1 MSGFFTDGGRQ
12 LGPKGLATLEETW
25 TGARNY
31 ASKLQDKPRATATK
45 FQTLAALADASI
57 TRQSF
62 CWVEF
67 SSKSILDRELRL
79 LTLPMMSL
87 KLSWHTSLGHP
98 QCARARKELNSH
110 FPKMCFFEADDGPLD
125 GQRVATVSSFLRELG
140 MTSMAKHVDDH
151 RTVWVKSWMVSLR
164 MTWRAPRC

>member
-25 TGARNY
+25 IGARSY
-31 ASKLQDKPRATATK
+31 ASKLQGKLKEIATTL
-45 FQTLAALADASI
+45 QTLAALADASI
-57 TRQSF
+57 TWQLFS
-62 CWVEF
+62 WVKF
-67 SSKSILDRELRL
+67 SSKSILDRELKL

-110 FPKMCFFEADDGPLD
+110 FPKMCFLKLTMGHSTGNAL
-125 GQRVATVSSFLRELG
+125 QL
-140 MTSMAKHVDDH
+140 
-151 RTVWVKSWMVSLR
+151 
-164 MTWRAPRC
+164 